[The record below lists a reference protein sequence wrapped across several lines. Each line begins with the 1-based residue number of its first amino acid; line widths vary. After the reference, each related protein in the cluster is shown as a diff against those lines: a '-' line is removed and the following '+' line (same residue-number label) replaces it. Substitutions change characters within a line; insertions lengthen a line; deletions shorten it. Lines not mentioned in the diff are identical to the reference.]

1 MGKGMKKALACV
13 ILLFFLA
20 GCTFGQPT
28 NGFIDAEVIKVIDG
42 DTIKVRVNGKE
53 ETVRLLLIDTPET
66 VHPTKPVQ
74 PFGVEAS
81 NFTKEKLTGKDVQL
95 EMDVGER
102 VSTVE
107 C

>member
-1 MGKGMKKALACV
+1 M
-13 ILLFFLA
+13 
-20 GCTFGQPT
+20 
-28 NGFIDAEVIKVIDG
+28 
-42 DTIKVRVNGKE
+42 
-53 ETVRLLLIDTPET
+53 LLIDTPET

-102 VSTVE
+102 DKYGRVLAYVYIDNTMINEQLLEKGLARVAYVNE
-107 C
+107 PNTKYVDEFYEIQKRLWNRK